1 MQSAPEHPR
10 ESERLS
16 ALLRLDILDT
26 EAEKTFD
33 ELTEIASA
41 ICDTPISLI
50 SLVDSERQWFKS
62 RVGLDAD
69 QTPRSLAFCAH
80 AILEDGVFEVPN
92 ALEDQRFADNPLVTG
107 APDIRFYA
115 GAPLVTEDGMPIGTL
130 CVIDRE
136 PKKLTPTQQRALKV
150 LANQVVGQL
159 ELRLRNRR
167 LKAIVENREK
177 LFSVIA
183 HDLRGPFNGILGF
196 SRSLTEK
203 AEKLTPARIADIAE
217 SILSSALKV
226 YARLDELLQWSKSH
240 LGAFRA
246 HLRPCDLDS
255 LLNADL
261 ELIQDA
267 LNLKKIQLVFDLE
280 DDLRVMADPT
290 LTKTVVRNLLTNAAK
305 YAPRG
310 SAIQVRARQ
319 EGNRVRVSVE
329 NGGEP
334 IPETIRD
341 HLFKGPVDSQIGSGA
356 ESGQGIGLSICYD
369 LMALQSG
376 IIMLD
381 RQFQQGTRIIFSLP
395 AAD

>member
-1 MQSAPEHPR
+1 MQSAPDHPR

-26 EAEKTFD
+26 EAEQAFD

-50 SLVDSERQWFKS
+50 SLVDTERQWFKS
-62 RVGLDAD
+62 RVGLDAE

-92 ALEDQRFADNPLVTG
+92 ALEDQRFADNPLVAG

-226 YARLDELLQWSKSH
+226 YARLDELLQWSKNH

-246 HLRPCDLDS
+246 HLTPCELAA

-267 LNLKKIQLVFDLE
+267 LNLKKIQLLFDLE
-280 DDLRVMADPT
+280 GDLRVMADPT

-310 SAIQVRARQ
+310 STIHVRARR
-319 EGNRVRVSVE
+319 EGARVRVSVE

-334 IPETIRD
+334 IPETIREQ
-341 HLFKGPVDSQIGSGA
+341 LFKGPVDSQIGSGA
-356 ESGQGIGLSICYD
+356 EAGQGIGLSICYD
-369 LMALQSG
+369 LMALQNG
-376 IIMLD
+376 VIMLD
-381 RQFQQGTRIIFSLP
+381 RQYEQGTRIIFSLP